1 MPRNSEPARWRVCAG
16 RAILA
21 VALGAWCVGN
31 ASAAVRSAAQHK
43 RIATPAAALRVALRP
58 ALQPAFDPSV
68 TNYVTRCEPREHV
81 RVFIYRAHGVPV
93 SVGRQSA
100 RSGNFSVK
108 LRLTAGQRFTIRTR
122 TGAAAQTYSVRCLPV
137 DFPHFTVQV
146 NGPTQA
152 AYYLVTP
159 TLGHPVLGPPYVVL
173 FDNHGTPVWWYQE
186 LNGVPTN
193 ASLLSNGNFLWDVD
207 AGSNFGYPV
216 TTQLEVHRLD
226 GTLVRTSQAST
237 PTPTDSYEA
246 LQLPSGDF
254 LTTGYALRKRAD
266 LSALGEGIN
275 PVLDATFDEIAPDG
289 TLVYAWDSSRALSPL
304 ESVRWWW
311 AWVAVPPLT
320 KPVWDWQHIDSVAPA
335 GDGYLVSMCHTD
347 AIYLVRRSD
356 GAIEWKLGGTQTPQS
371 LTIIGAPD
379 SSSLFGCPSD
389 ARVLPD
395 GTVSVHDN
403 GAFLNR
409 PPRVLR
415 FQIDPQART
424 ATLVQTINGPA
435 NTASACCGSDRQLPG
450 GDWVVD
456 WGQTGIADEV
466 GPAGALLLRMSFAAP
481 TYSYRVV
488 PVLRGQLD
496 AAALTAGMDKM
507 YPRSHT
513 HPRRR
518 EKPHR
523 RARHDGWR

>member
-1 MPRNSEPARWRVCAG
+1 L
-16 RAILA
+16 I
-21 VALGAWCVGN
+21 
-31 ASAAVRSAAQHK
+31 
-43 RIATPAAALRVALRP
+43 
-58 ALQPAFDPSV
+58 
-68 TNYVTRCEPREHV
+68 
-81 RVFIYRAHGVPV
+81 
-93 SVGRQSA
+93 
-100 RSGNFSVK
+100 
-108 LRLTAGQRFTIRTR
+108 AGQRFTIRTGS
-122 TGAAAQTYSVRCLPV
+122 GAAARTYSVRCLPV
-137 DFPHFTVQV
+137 DFPRFKVQV
-146 NGPTQA
+146 NGRTQA
-152 AYYLVTP
+152 AYYLLTP

-193 ASLLSNGNFLWDVD
+193 ASVLPNGNLLWDID
-207 AGSNFGYPV
+207 TGSNFGYPV

-226 GTLVRTSQAST
+226 GRLVRTLQPSA
-237 PTPTDSYEA
+237 PTPTNSYEA
-246 LQLPSGDF
+246 LRLPNGDF

-289 TLVYAWDSSRALSPL
+289 TLVYAWDSSGALSPL

-311 AWVAVPPLT
+311 AWVDVPPVT
-320 KPVWDWQHIDSVAPA
+320 KAVWDWQHIDSAAPA
-335 GDGYLVSMCHTD
+335 GDGDLVSLCHTD

-371 LTIIGAPD
+371 LSIIGAPD
-379 SSSLFGCPSD
+379 ASSIFGCPGD

-395 GTVSVHDN
+395 GTVSVQDN
-403 GAFLNR
+403 GAFFNR

-435 NTASACCGSDRQLPG
+435 ETTSTCCGSARLLPG

-456 WGQTGIADEV
+456 WGQTGIVDEV

-481 TYSYRVV
+481 TYSYRAV
-488 PVLRGQLD
+488 PILPGQLN

-507 YPRSHT
+507 YPRA
-513 HPRRR
+513 
-518 EKPHR
+518 HR
-523 RARHDGWR
+523 R